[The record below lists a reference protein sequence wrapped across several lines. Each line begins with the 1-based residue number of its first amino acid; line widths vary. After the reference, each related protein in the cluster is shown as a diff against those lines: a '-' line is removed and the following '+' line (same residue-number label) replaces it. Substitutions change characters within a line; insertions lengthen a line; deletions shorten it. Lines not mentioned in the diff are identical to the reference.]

1 MRTVEGYPRCVDLL
15 EPLLAPLILGIDG
28 LRWMDPQW
36 LLDQFGSAF
45 FWISILIVFVECG
58 LFFPFLPGD
67 TLLFAIGIFA
77 ASQDSVVPGPMEL
90 DLLTATVLLSLSA
103 FAGNVVGYEF
113 GSLLGPRLYA
123 RDGRV
128 IKRKYL
134 DQTEAFFDR
143 HGNKALVIGRFV
155 PFVRT
160 YITVVAGVT
169 RMGRARFMLWS
180 GIGAVVW
187 VLSIM
192 LLGYFLGREF
202 PIIGE
207 NIDYAILAILLV
219 GAVPASIEWWRHR
232 RQAHAQPA
240 TERRD

>member
-1 MRTVEGYPRCVDLL
+1 MEIIQQLVTPMV
-15 EPLLAPLILGIDG
+15 LGIDG

-36 LLDQFGSAF
+36 LLDEFGSAF
-45 FWISILIVFVECG
+45 FWISILIIFVECG

-67 TLLFAIGIFA
+67 TLLFAVGVFA
-77 ASQDSVVPGPMEL
+77 ASQNSVVPGPMEL
-90 DLLTATVLLSLSA
+90 DLLTASVLLSIAA

-123 RDGRV
+123 RDGRI

-169 RMGRARFMLWS
+169 KMGRYRFMFWS
-180 GIGAVVW
+180 AMGAIVW
-187 VLSIM
+187 VISIM
-192 LLGYFLGREF
+192 LLGYFLGSQF
-202 PIIGE
+202 PAIGE

-219 GAVPASIEWWRHR
+219 GAVPAAIEWWRHR
-232 RQAHAQPA
+232 RRAHREALA
-240 TERRD
+240 GGHDAEA

>member
-1 MRTVEGYPRCVDLL
+1 MDLL
-15 EPLLAPLILGIDG
+15 QPLLAPMILGIDG

-36 LLDQFGSAF
+36 LLNEFGGAF
-45 FWISILIVFVECG
+45 FWMSLLIVFVECG

-67 TLLFAIGIFA
+67 TLLFAIGVFA
-77 ASQDSVVPGPMEL
+77 ATQDSVVPGPMEA
-90 DLLTATVLLSLSA
+90 DLVTATVLLSVAA

-123 RDGRV
+123 RDGRI
-128 IKRKYL
+128 IKQKYL
-134 DQTEAFFDR
+134 QQTEAFFDK

-169 RMGRARFMLWS
+169 RMGRYRFMFWS
-180 GIGAVVW
+180 AIGAVVW
-187 VLSIM
+187 VISIM
-192 LLGYFLGREF
+192 LLGYFLGSEF
-202 PIIGE
+202 PAIGE

-219 GAVPASIEWWRHR
+219 GAVPAAIEWWRHR
-232 RQAHAQPA
+232 RRA
-240 TERRD
+240 RRDSGSTAH